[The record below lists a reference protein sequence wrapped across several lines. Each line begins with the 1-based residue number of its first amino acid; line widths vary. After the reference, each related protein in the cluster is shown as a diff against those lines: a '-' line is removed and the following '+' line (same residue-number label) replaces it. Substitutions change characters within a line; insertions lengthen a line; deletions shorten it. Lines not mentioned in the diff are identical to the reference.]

1 MDKPQMAARL
11 SSGMVRIAQRFAPMG
26 RGKWWLRRK
35 SSGWL
40 VTRLE
45 TGPWI
50 RISGVSDFEWSVLD
64 GNEGSE
70 ARTASLFR
78 QLVSPGHVV
87 FDVGANVG
95 FYSLTAASLVGPSG
109 RVVAFEP
116 GPKTASR
123 LRENAA
129 LNGFCNHV
137 VVEAAV
143 SDKPGVLCLHLGE
156 DSEASSLYDA
166 GPSATGSVEVSV
178 VTLDAYAEAE
188 GIARVD
194 LLKIDAEGAEVGIIR
209 VARRMLTG
217 PDAPPVIVEAN
228 PVTLRMAGE
237 SVGSLRAELQSLG
250 YTLEVIEAMPWRGE
264 VVENWLAK
272 KPHHR

>member
-1 MDKPQMAARL
+1 MQNPPVAARL
-11 SSGMVRIAQRFAPMG
+11 GSGLVRIAQRYAPMG

-64 GNEGSE
+64 GHEQSE
-70 ARTASLFR
+70 DRTSSLFR
-78 QLVSPGHVV
+78 EHVAPGNVV

-95 FYSLTAASLVGPSG
+95 FYSLTAASMVGPSG

-116 GPKTASR
+116 GPKTSAR

-129 LNGFCNHV
+129 LNGFANLV
-137 VVEAAV
+137 VVEVAV
-143 SDKPGVLCLHLGE
+143 SDKPGVLHLHLGE
-156 DSEASSLYDA
+156 DSEANSLYDA
-166 GPSATGSVEVSV
+166 GPAATGSVEVSV
-178 VTLDAYAEAE
+178 LTLDAYAEAE

-209 VARRMLTG
+209 GARRILTG

-228 PVTLRMAGE
+228 PVTLRTAGE
-237 SVGSLRAELQSLG
+237 SVDSLRAEVEALG
-250 YTLEVIEAMPWRGE
+250 YTVEVIEAMPWRGE